1 MILDGEL
8 DANKF
13 IPSPDQPKV
22 EFKDKKEAIE
32 AFKDLLKEKNIP
44 SNSNWDNCM
53 KIISKDTRYVN
64 FKNLN
69 EKKQAFNSYKT
80 QKLKDEREEQRLKAK
95 KAKEDLEKFLMSCD
109 KISSATKYYKC
120 DELFTNQ
127 KIWTNVPDQDRRDI
141 YEDCM
146 FNLAKREKEEARAM
160 KKRNMRVLSEVLES
174 MTSITYQTTWSEAQV
189 MLLEN
194 SAFKNDVNLLGMD
207 KEDALIVFEEH
218 IRTQEREELEEK
230 DREKKRI
237 KRLQRK
243 NRDAFLALLD
253 SLHEEGK
260 LTSMSLWVELYPIIS
275 ADLRFSA
282 MLGQPGSTPL
292 DLFKFYVENLKAR
305 FHDEKKIIKEILK
318 ESDFIVKADTSF
330 EEFATIVCEDKRS
343 ASLDAGNVKLTY
355 NSMLEKAEAIQKE
368 RLREETKRLRKLE
381 NELKQIWLDAGL
393 TSETNWE
400 AAKKFVANSEA
411 YEAYVKE
418 GSIEKL
424 YEDFIRESEDS
435 CTHHHSRSR
444 KSKKNKKHKKRSRS
458 SSKSVKSYENLLLYV

>member
-1 MILDGEL
+1 MIILSDTDN
-8 DANKF
+8 DANHS
-13 IPSPDQPKV
+13 IPSPEQPRV

-53 KIISKDTRYVN
+53 KIISKDPRYLS

-69 EKKQAFNSYKT
+69 EKKQAFNAYKT
-80 QKLKDEREEQRLKAK
+80 QKLKDEREEQRLRAK

-109 KISSATKYYKC
+109 KITSTTKYYKC
-120 DELFTNQ
+120 DEMFASQ
-127 KIWTNVPDQDRRDI
+127 KIWTNVPDSDRRDI

-174 MTSITYQTTWSEAQV
+174 MTSVTYQTTWSEAQV
-189 MLLEN
+189 MLLDN
-194 SAFKNDVNLLGMD
+194 VAFKNDVNLLGMD

-218 IRTQEREELEEK
+218 IRTHEREEEEEK
-230 DREKKRI
+230 EREKKRL

-243 NRDAFLALLD
+243 NRDSFLALLD
-253 SLHEEGK
+253 ALHEEGK
-260 LTSMSLWVELYPIIS
+260 LTSMSLWIELYPLIS

-282 MLGQPGSTPL
+282 MLGQIGSTPL

-318 ESDFIVKADTSF
+318 ESDFSVKAETTF

-343 ASLDAGNVKLTY
+343 ATLDAGNVKLTY
-355 NSMLEKAEAIQKE
+355 NAMLEKAEAIQKE
-368 RLREETKRLRKLE
+368 KMREESKRLRKLM
-381 NELKQIWLDAGL
+381 NELKQIWLDAGI
-393 TSETNWE
+393 TSETDWE
-400 AAKKFVANSEA
+400 AAKQLVAGTEA
-411 YEAYVKE
+411 YETYAKE
-418 GSIEKL
+418 GSVEQVF
-424 YEDFIRESEDS
+424 EDFIRESEDS

-458 SSKSVKSYENLLLYV
+458 MSKSVIIAILS